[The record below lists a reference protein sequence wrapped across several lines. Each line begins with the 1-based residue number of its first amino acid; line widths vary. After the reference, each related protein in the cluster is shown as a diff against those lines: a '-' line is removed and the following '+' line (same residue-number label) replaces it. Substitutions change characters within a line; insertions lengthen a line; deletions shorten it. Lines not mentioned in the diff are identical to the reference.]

1 MTDAFGDPLL
11 DGPID
16 GPALIAD
23 DELSSR
29 AWLLG
34 AATISLI
41 ASVALLFA
49 DDLAL
54 HLVGYLAAVVLTF
67 GFVVFFR
74 RHAQKRQL
82 HDGIVLT
89 PGARRAATW
98 LIVAA
103 IAAGAANAY
112 LMAPDL
118 VRALT

>member
-1 MTDAFGDPLL
+1 MSDALGDPLL
-11 DGPID
+11 DGPLD

-23 DELSSR
+23 EELSPHG
-29 AWLLG
+29 WLLV
-34 AATISLI
+34 AATVSLL
-41 ASVALLFA
+41 ASVALLFTEA
-49 DDLAL
+49 LVL

-89 PGARRAATW
+89 PGRRRAATW
-98 LIVAA
+98 LIVGA
-103 IAAGAANAY
+103 IGVGAANAY